1 MRVTDGETAVAVFD
15 VGGELVALE
24 DRCLHRGG
32 SLSSGLV
39 RDGTVTCPEHFW
51 RYELATGRRV
61 GAPWLCLRR
70 HRVERDGEGIRV
82 AMPATPTACQVGP
95 AAGGSAPR
103 SSMREMLLR
112 HAREWERG

>member
-1 MRVTDGETAVAVFD
+1 MRVTGGETAVAVFD
-15 VGGELVALE
+15 VGGELVAID

-32 SLSSGLV
+32 SLSRGLV

-51 RYELATGRRV
+51 RYELTTGRRV

-70 HRVERDGEGIRV
+70 YRVERDGNGIRV
-82 AMPATPTACQVGP
+82 AMPGATTVSQMGR
-95 AAGGSAPR
+95 AASASASE

-112 HAREWERG
+112 HAREWRRR